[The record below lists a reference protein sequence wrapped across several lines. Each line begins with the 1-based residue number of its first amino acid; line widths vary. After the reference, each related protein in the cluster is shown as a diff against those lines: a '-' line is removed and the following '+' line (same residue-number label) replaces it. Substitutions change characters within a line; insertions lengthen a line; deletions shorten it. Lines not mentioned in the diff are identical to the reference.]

1 MPTRNRHSY
10 SATHLRTTHGN
21 VSGPSG
27 FPTGYIRIRT
37 GQPAAFPLTVFAAFP
52 HADDAFGPSRTTEAG
67 GVRPIR
73 SKKRRRPCGPCVG
86 YTHSENR
93 TTDSAAAPGRLRI
106 RHGSLPLSRAAYVSE
121 KVRFAERH
129 APRPTAPHKTSP
141 ERTGPTF
148 GRTVPSGLVSNT
160 TVPLRHPR
168 RSGGFIGGPSACG
181 AAGRPHQMERIFSV
195 LSNSRLTG
203 FWFLIALLN
212 GM

>member
-10 SATHLRTTHGN
+10 SATRLRTTDGN
-21 VSGPSG
+21 VSVFVHSH
-27 FPTGYIRIRT
+27 TDRTARRIPPYRFR
-37 GQPAAFPLTVFAAFP
+37 GLSACGRCF
-52 HADDAFGPSRTTEAG
+52 
-67 GVRPIR
+67 RPIPNDGSRRGLR
-73 SKKRRRPCGPCVG
+73 SEARNDDGHAARASDIHTRKTERQTAQPPPAGSESDTVRR
-86 YTHSENR
+86 
-93 TTDSAAAPGRLRI
+93 
-106 RHGSLPLSRAAYVSE
+106 LSPAQHTPE
-121 KVRFAERH
+121 KVRFAERY